1 MKKLLKVL
9 GLALLLTLG
18 ACGGGSSNPA
28 IGGNSPTN
36 GIGPSK
42 PINSYWTMV
51 DNNYD
56 SSLNGFVLNLSSI
69 TGPGAWSLVYST
81 GCSSEIT
88 INGGQFSGT
97 FSQTKFVNCGIAYNA
112 VLSGLYNVSSY
123 NELRLDIS
131 GGYIEIYK

>member
-1 MKKLLKVL
+1 MKKLLRVL

-56 SSLNGFVLNLSSI
+56 SSLNGFVFKFIIYKLVQEHGLSYI
-69 TGPGAWSLVYST
+69 QQDVRLKLPLMV
-81 GCSSEIT
+81 
-88 INGGQFSGT
+88 
-97 FSQTKFVNCGIAYNA
+97 VNFQ
-112 VLSGLYNVSSY
+112 VLSAKLS
-123 NELRLDIS
+123 L
-131 GGYIEIYK
+131 